1 MCAAGACVPSGSVP
15 SAQTARLPASGGPLL
30 GDWRL
35 SLTKCLWPQELG
47 GGCRTPNTGR
57 PHVTGT
63 QAGDRFLPLGPW
75 LFVWEMDGTRSEP
88 GLPLALG
95 PVLSVQRSGLTS
107 CVHCCD
113 SRLGS
118 PQTPPLGRQCRA
130 GRHGHRPALSAGL
143 SRAVPNSVCPS
154 GFLSAWKGGRE
165 AFGHLLSAVPCP
177 PWPVPSTSS
186 SWVRMWRVWCL
197 ITCGHGSVLDEE
209 ATARAGPGPCCQV
222 ILQAP
227 GKRLRPFCHLPRQ
240 KPVRLT

>member
-1 MCAAGACVPSGSVP
+1 MDAGPPTQEDPTSPEPRPETASCPWGRGCSSGKW
-15 SAQTARLPASGGPLL
+15 T
-30 GDWRL
+30 
-35 SLTKCLWPQELG
+35 ELG
-47 GGCRTPNTGR
+47 RG
-57 PHVTGT
+57 
-63 QAGDRFLPLGPW
+63 
-75 LFVWEMDGTRSEP
+75 P

-186 SWVRMWRVWCL
+186 GWVRMWRVWCL